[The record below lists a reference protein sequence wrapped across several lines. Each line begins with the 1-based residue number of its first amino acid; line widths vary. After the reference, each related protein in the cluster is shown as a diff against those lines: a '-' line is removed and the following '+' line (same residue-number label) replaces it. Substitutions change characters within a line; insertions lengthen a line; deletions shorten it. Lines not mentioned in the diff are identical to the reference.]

1 MKIILNG
8 KKKYLKEKIS
18 VKNFLENLE
27 KINDINLSGAVI
39 LIDNE
44 IIKKGDWENFFIT
57 DGNVV
62 EVLSF
67 VSGG

>member
-18 VKNFLENLE
+18 VKNFLENVE